1 MAQIYIIKAKDDK
14 IYVGS
19 TSRPLRKRQQE
30 HQSECFNPKR
40 QSYNSPVYKHFR
52 DCGMQ
57 KNDLTCI
64 PIMYTDEINQFTEEA
79 KWIGTIGSLNSKSS
93 IEDLEKT
100 RERQRKY
107 REKIKHIRHCPCG
120 GTWSYTH
127 RLRHFRT
134 KLHQDWL
141 EEEHQKKLNY
151 MYNINAAKEEEQKNN
166 QQIKHIVLSYD
177 HQNKKFQKGDE
188 IKN

>member
-1 MAQIYIIKAKDDK
+1 MAQVYIIKAKDDK

-52 DCGMQ
+52 KCGMQ
-57 KNDLTCI
+57 KNDLKCV
-64 PIMYTDEINQFTEEA
+64 PIMDTHQSLQFIEEA
-79 KWIGTIGSLNSKSS
+79 KWIDTIGSLNSKSS
-93 IEDLEKT
+93 IEDLAKTKARAEKW
-100 RERQRKY
+100 RLAN
-107 REKIKHIRHCPCG
+107 KHIRHCPCG

-141 EEEHQKKLNY
+141 EEEHQKKINY
-151 MYNINAAKEEEQKNN
+151 MYNINAAKEEK
-166 QQIKHIVLSYD
+166 IKHIVLSYD
-177 HQNKKFQKGDE
+177 HENKKFQKGDE